1 MDEGRADEDFY
12 LIVLRWDAQ
21 HGGVD
26 GGADAQSP
34 LYRSNSGISSGDAS
48 TSKPTIYRFSSR
60 CLFTA
65 HSVTTS
71 FVELGGFQTYRYT
84 QRVLLYQWC
93 PLSLCTWMGAKNAG
107 ADFYRNALARSS
119 SQQSAD
125 LYNDLGAALASQ
137 RGRQREAAA
146 AYVQAIQIAPV
157 HSVAYNNLAALL
169 LTASPPQRSKALSM
183 YLIAHSLQPE
193 QYERY
198 PQMHLNLASVLVDA
212 ARYDEAIWHYG
223 RGLRYEPQAEDTLG
237 RLVHLSQ
244 RVCDWRAVDRLW
256 PHVRHL
262 LTKLRRRGQQQAQR
276 PAISPMHALT
286 LPLSASELL
295 TLAQAHSA
303 AIEAEA
309 ATAHSLLG
317 APPEAPSAGLLP
329 PITSAMRAA
338 DRPETAASAAAAAAV
353 GAAAGSSHV
362 RHGTLHIGLLS
373 FDFKRHPVAILLARA
388 LAAVR
393 RHCPGVT
400 LTLFALNAMAPSLA
414 VADTSPALDAE
425 GDATASSLASE
436 ADETVW
442 AARLRAAVHAT
453 VPLHNVSDT
462 KAAAQIRAYGVHVLL
477 DLNGLY
483 SRGAR
488 PGILARRP
496 APVQAT
502 HLGYGASTGAR
513 FVDLVL
519 ADQIALPP
527 TPEHAALHTEK
538 MLLMPPSHL
547 PAGHAELYPHLLRPS
562 ADPRTRGRREAD
574 TMSSAGAAAT
584 GRAARHDACTSHER
598 ARYGLPP
605 RSGAVSSTRSGA
617 RHGEVL
623 GYFGQH
629 LKIDESTFGQWLSM
643 LQRQPRSV
651 LWMLRWPSSTTRLQ
665 QQAAAVGVRVD
676 RLVFTERLAQGE
688 HLCAFALAD
697 LALDSP
703 LYSSGATGVDVLWS
717 GVPILALAGGMRT
730 PAATGANAGAHA
742 ASHRASTN
750 IFQRNAISLVAAA
763 AQPYLQAHTRS
774 GYEELGLGLVQ
785 RPSTRAA
792 AQARARSSR
801 ASAPLF
807 DTRRWALAF
816 TAGLHMAWEVRQSSG
831 VRAAMHLVVA
841 RPFTTGSSSS

>member
-1 MDEGRADEDFY
+1 M
-12 LIVLRWDAQ
+12 
-21 HGGVD
+21 
-26 GGADAQSP
+26 
-34 LYRSNSGISSGDAS
+34 
-48 TSKPTIYRFSSR
+48 
-60 CLFTA
+60 
-65 HSVTTS
+65 
-71 FVELGGFQTYRYT
+71 
-84 QRVLLYQWC
+84 
-93 PLSLCTWMGAKNAG
+93 
-107 ADFYRNALARSS
+107 
-119 SQQSAD
+119 
-125 LYNDLGAALASQ
+125 GAALASQ

-223 RGLRYEPQAEDTLG
+223 RGLQYEPQAEDTLG

-286 LPLSASELL
+286 WPLSASELL
-295 TLAQAHSA
+295 ALAQAHSA

-317 APPEAPSAGLLP
+317 EPPEAPSAGLLP
-329 PITSAMRAA
+329 PTTSAMRAA
-338 DRPETAASAAAAAAV
+338 DRPETAASAAAGAV
-353 GAAAGSSHV
+353 GAASGVSAGSSHV

-400 LTLFALNAMAPSLA
+400 LTLFALNPMAPSRA
-414 VADTSPALDAE
+414 VAETSPALDAE
-425 GDATASSLASE
+425 GDAAASSLASE

-453 VPLHNVSDT
+453 VPLHNVSDA

-513 FVDLVL
+513 FVDWVL
-519 ADQIALPP
+519 ADPIALPP

-574 TMSSAGAAAT
+574 TMSSAGAAAA
-584 GRAARHDACTSHER
+584 GRAGGRQDACTSHER

-605 RSGAVSSTRSGA
+605 RSGSRRGA
-617 RHGEVL
+617 VL

-643 LQRQPRSV
+643 LQRQPRSR
-651 LWMLRWPSSTTRLQ
+651 LWMVRWPASTSRLQ
-665 QQAAAVGVRVD
+665 QQAAAAGVRVD

-717 GVPILALAGGMRT
+717 GVPMLALAGGMRT

-774 GYEELGLGLVQ
+774 GYEELGLGIVQ

-816 TAGLHMAWEVRQSSG
+816 TAGLHMAWEVRQTSAVSSG
-831 VRAAMHLVVA
+831 VRAAMHLVVG
-841 RPFTTGSSSS
+841 RPFVTGRPFVIHTGSSSS